1 MARLLERLLRP
12 AGQPAIHI
20 QPSTNV
26 AEMRSALAA
35 NPQID
40 LAVIDAAVL
49 GRNDGAA
56 LGDLLD
62 SSDIA
67 LVLCGAPEVIRA
79 CGPVKAQRTEALL
92 RLPLPAGRAEL
103 RQIGAVLAAR
113 WRLRLE
119 TAALDQALAESHEAC
134 KALETELR
142 FHANALRQCEGDLEI
157 QRRRFDT
164 ALDSMPHGMCMW
176 DSDLTLIACN
186 QRYREMFDLPGSTTR
201 PGAHLLE
208 MMRNNVPVEKFPE
221 ETPEETYEAFVKLI
235 AECPSSKVFRK
246 FKGGRV
252 VAIATN
258 QIAGGGYVTIY
269 ADATET
275 NRQFK
280 QLRQREE
287 DLRIQNLRF
296 DVALNTMTH
305 GLSMYDA
312 DGRLIVCNRRY
323 AELYRLPPEL
333 CESGTPLRTIVEYC
347 YRTGVY
353 GPAQENSDLED
364 RIARIVDGQP
374 FSEIREM
381 LDGTILAIEHCPMED
396 GGWVATHQD
405 ITEQKRNE
413 ARIRHMARHDDLTG
427 LPNRVLLHERM
438 QDALARVR
446 RGDVLA
452 VLCLDLDNFKNV
464 NDTLGHPIGDALLRV
479 VGERLIATVRETDT
493 VARLGGDEFAIVQA
507 AVARPE
513 DAEILARRL
522 VEAISEPYDL
532 DGHQV
537 MVGVSI
543 GIALAPADGTDV
555 DDLMKNADMALYRAK
570 TEGRGI
576 YRVFE
581 PEMDAQLQTRRVM
594 ELDLRR
600 ALLNQEFTLHYQPLV
615 NLETQRITGFEAL
628 LRWQHPEHGLVP
640 PLDFIPLAEEIGI
653 IIPLG
658 EWVLREACREATTWP
673 KDVIVAVNLS
683 PMQFRSRNL
692 THDVIGALASS
703 GLEPNRLELEIT
715 ESVLLIESEATL
727 DTLHQLRSLGVR
739 IAMDDFGTG
748 YSSLSYLRSFPFDK
762 IKIDGSFVRDSS
774 TRADCAAIVRAVAGL
789 GMSLGIP
796 TTAEGVETEEQL
808 RHVFDEG
815 CTEMQGYLFSRPLP
829 ARELHV
835 LLQRLESAEDAA

>member
-1 MARLLERLLRP
+1 VPCDGLDALR
-12 AGQPAIHI
+12 
-20 QPSTNV
+20 
-26 AEMRSALAA
+26 RALAES
-35 NPQID
+35 PDTD
-40 LAVIDAAVL
+40 LAVVDAAALRRGDGTVL
-49 GRNDGAA
+49 SGLFANSGAT
-56 LGDLLD
+56 
-62 SSDIA
+62 
-67 LVLCGAPEVIRA
+67 LVLCGEAEALRA
-79 CGPVKAQRTEALL
+79 CGPVKAAKPETLLRVHLPAPRTEL
-92 RLPLPAGRAEL
+92 RRV
-103 RQIGAVLAAR
+103 GAILAAR
-113 WRLRLE
+113 WQLQADK
-119 TAALDQALAESHEAC
+119 AARDRALAESREAC
-134 KALETELR
+134 KALEAELR
-142 FHANALRQCEGDLEI
+142 FHENALKQCESDLEI
-157 QRRRFDT
+157 QRRRFET
-164 ALDSMPHGMCMW
+164 ALDSMPHGLCMW
-176 DSDLTLIACN
+176 DSDLKLIACN
-186 QRYREMFDLPGSTTR
+186 RRYREMFDLPGYPTR
-201 PGAHLLE
+201 PGAHLLDV
-208 MMRNNVPVEKFPE
+208 MRNNVPLEKFPQE
-221 ETPEETYEAFVKLI
+221 APEATYEAFVKLI
-235 AECPSSKVFRK
+235 ADSPSSKVFRK
-246 FKGGRV
+246 FKGGRT
-252 VAIATN
+252 VAIATS

-275 NRQFK
+275 NRQLK

-312 DGRLIVCNRRY
+312 EGRMIVCNRRY

-333 CESGTPLRTIVEYC
+333 CESGTPLRNIVEYC
-347 YRTGVY
+347 FQSGVY
-353 GPAQENSDLED
+353 AASEQNMSPEERVAQ
-364 RIARIVDGQP
+364 IVDGRP
-374 FSEIREM
+374 FSEIRQM
-381 LDGTILAIEHCPMED
+381 LDGTILAVEHCPMED

-405 ITEQKRNE
+405 ITEQKQNE

-479 VGERLIATVRETDT
+479 VGERLLETVRETDT
-493 VARLGGDEFAIVQA
+493 VARLGGDEFAIIQA
-507 AVARPE
+507 SVARPE

-543 GIALAPADGTDV
+543 GIALAPADGNDV

-576 YRVFE
+576 YRFFE
-581 PEMDAQLQTRRVM
+581 PEMDSQLQNRRVM

-600 ALLNQEFTLHYQPLV
+600 ALLNQEFTLFYQPLV

-628 LRWQHPEHGLVP
+628 LRWRHPERGLVP
-640 PLDFIPLAEEIGI
+640 PLDFIPLAEEIGL
-653 IIPLG
+653 IIPIG

-683 PMQFRSRNL
+683 PTQFRSRNL
-692 THDVIGALASS
+692 THDVIAALAAS
-703 GLEPNRLELEIT
+703 GLEPHRLELEIT
-715 ESVLLIESEATL
+715 ESVLLVESDATL
-727 DTLHQLRSLGVR
+727 DTLHHLRSLGVR

-829 ARELHV
+829 AGELHS
-835 LLQRLESAEDAA
+835 LLRGLEAAENAA